1 MTQNDTIQT
10 DTPTQGT
17 NQEQYATLE
26 ESVFNGGLPAETGS
40 DDNISDI
47 FNSNTGNEGNVEQAP
62 EQGQPQV
69 NQGVDT
75 QNVPAETDND
85 TTRYAYWQ
93 SQADKYK
100 NELEQMKTAQS
111 QTAQQPVAQPQEVPQ
126 EQSNEF
132 PPAPEKPGRPRA
144 FSREEAYTD
153 PTSESARFLDAKE
166 DWDEQMVEYN
176 ALHTQYQTA
185 VLQDKLDSME
195 NQRAEEIKRREAAQI
210 AAKQQADI
218 TNYVT
223 GHHGMNNDE
232 AKDFMTKMSDPSSIN
247 IDNLVQLYR
256 MQAGNA
262 TPQQNVAPAQPS
274 QAFTQT
280 KNAQQVPSSMGV
292 MPSGQSNVDGRSMED
307 KIMDTMIGDFDAK
320 NPWK

>member
-1 MTQNDTIQT
+1 MTQNDNIQT
-10 DTPTQGT
+10 DTPVEGA
-17 NQEQYATLE
+17 NQEQYTSIEDA
-26 ESVFNGGLPAETGS
+26 VFGDTTGS
-40 DDNISDI
+40 DNNNISDI
-47 FNSNTGNEGNVEQAP
+47 FNTNTGNQEETKAP
-62 EQGQPQV
+62 EQGQPFT
-69 NQGVDT
+69 NEGVDKVD
-75 QNVPAETDND
+75 NAPAETDND

-100 NELEQMKTAQS
+100 NELEQMKAS
-111 QTAQQPVAQPQEVPQ
+111 QPQAAQQPVAQPQEVPQ

-132 PPAPEKPGRPRA
+132 PPAPERPNRPRN

-153 PTSESARFLDAKE
+153 PSSESARYLDSKE

-176 ALHTQYQTA
+176 ALHTQYQNA
-185 VLQDKLDSME
+185 VLQEKFDKME
-195 NQRAEEIKRREAAQI
+195 NQRVEAAKRQEAAQV
-210 AAKQQADI
+210 AAKQQAEI

-223 GHHGMNNDE
+223 GHHGMNENE

-256 MQAGNA
+256 MQQGNA
-262 TPQQNVAPAQPS
+262 APQQSAVPAQPS
-274 QAFTQT
+274 QIFQQT

-292 MPSGQSNVDGRSMED
+292 MPSGQSNVDGRNIED
-307 KIMDTMIGDFDAK
+307 KIMDTMVGNFNSK